1 MGSTENIN
9 KKLLIAIFTIPFL
22 IGFIYSV
29 YSQATS
35 AQDNAAISSLE
46 SNSIIQWIINSSISG
61 YSTAGQSLASFL
73 SINGI
78 PSYVW
83 TIITFLMA
91 TLFFIAIYI
100 FLFEIFIQR
109 AKISENETMRKAKIL
124 FIFTLS
130 IFSAIAIGYAIPF
143 LLNLYGLIL
152 LILLLI
158 ALFFF
163 GRAAISYGK
172 SFHYATKSLAVNV
185 EKDLVNLEKELKEAK
200 KYLPQEDVKSLT
212 EGIEKI
218 RSIYNEAKNVREAAD
233 EKFKNILSELSKLID
248 RYKTFTNSLISG
260 YHNFLNKS
268 KKNKRLTPN
277 KIQILENFI
286 KQVKK
291 YINTDKQK
299 LQNIENKL
307 NNILSNSNPDIQ
319 QIQSIIQEIG
329 KIENDMLRII
339 GGLIAQLSINDKVK
353 DKLHNILNKAH
364 DNTLSQYKKQILS
377 EIQTAIEAYRS
388 SEEKLNTLY
397 AYKKSLN
404 DIGLRI
410 RKSLGVHGN
419 RKAEIGM
426 SYEIEKLEKDIE
438 ISRNSIIERI
448 NFLENLEKLL
458 H

>member
-1 MGSTENIN
+1 MEGTKNIN
-9 KKLLIAIFTIPFL
+9 KKLLIAIFTAPFL
-22 IGFIYSV
+22 IGSIYSV

-35 AQDNAAISSLE
+35 AQNNAAISSLE

-163 GRAAISYGK
+163 GRATISYGK

-200 KYLPQEDVKSLT
+200 KYIPQEYAKSLT

-218 RSIYNEAKNVREAAD
+218 RSIYDEAENAHEAAD
-233 EKFKNILSELSKLID
+233 KKFQNILSNIIKE
-248 RYKTFTNSLISG
+248 Y
-260 YHNFLNKS
+260 
-268 KKNKRLTPN
+268 
-277 KIQILENFI
+277 ENFI
-286 KQVKK
+286 NNLIKDYEKYLNENGKKLNDAQVKK
-291 YINTDKQK
+291 LEELINYLKNERNNIDKSK
-299 LQNIENKL
+299 VENISESIRRIHDEVLKYNENIASFSPDDKAKVELRNKL
-307 NNILSNSNPDIQ
+307 NNILNKVYNDTLLKYK
-319 QIQSIIQEIG
+319 QISLE
-329 KIENDMLRII
+329 IENVIDEYM
-339 GGLIAQLSINDKVK
+339 
-353 DKLHNILNKAH
+353 KAR
-364 DNTLSQYKKQILS
+364 T
-377 EIQTAIEAYRS
+377 
-388 SEEKLNTLY
+388 KLNTLY
-397 AYKKSLN
+397 SYEKGLN
-404 DIGLRI
+404 DIGLRV
-410 RKSLGVHGN
+410 RKSLGIHGN

-426 SYEIEKLEKDIE
+426 LSALKELRNDIEKTR
-438 ISRNSIIERI
+438 SSINERI
-448 NFLENLEKLL
+448 QFLENLKNRLP
-458 H
+458 